1 MDRAVEPADGT
12 VLSFPGDMS
21 GREKPSADADLPR
34 AVLLS
39 GTGPSTRKDLVKQK
53 ARASTA
59 RAFSAYP
66 PWDSNPE
73 PAD

>member
-21 GREKPSADADLPR
+21 GCEELSADADLPR

-39 GTGPSTRKDLVKQK
+39 GTGPEMMLARSVDTFVERRRGPSTQTRQGVP
-53 ARASTA
+53 T
-59 RAFSAYP
+59 
-66 PWDSNPE
+66 SNR
-73 PAD
+73 